1 MKTLG
6 NLAVVASMIASI
18 GAATVAQA
26 HGIWFAQRAN
36 QLALIYGV
44 GPEDLDMV
52 KRMHKVRVVAAYDDD
67 GKEMPVQLTINGPLP
82 VVNIDDQPAVVA
94 ATMDNGLWSTTPD
107 GKEHNKGK
115 DEVPDAKSSVHTFK
129 YTVHLRRLNVV
140 PPVMPAHKLQIVPL
154 TKPIPEKIG
163 QPMTLRVLYEGKP
176 VPGANVRPD
185 YVNDV
190 NGTQLTT
197 GADGTVT
204 IKLRNQGLNVIAASF
219 KSAPTEPAKA
229 NFDGHTA
236 TLSFVLPYVDE

>member
-67 GKEMPVQLTINGPLP
+67 GKEMPTQLVVNGALP
-82 VVNIDDQPAVVA
+82 FVNIDDQPAIVA
-94 ATMDNGLWSTTPD
+94 ATLDNGLWSRTPD

-115 DEVPDAKSSVHTFK
+115 DEVPDAKTSEHTFK
-129 YTVHLRRLNVV
+129 YTVYLRRLNVV
-140 PPVMPAHKLQIVPL
+140 PPVMPAHKLQIVPVARQ
-154 TKPIPEKIG
+154 IPEQMG
-163 QPMTLRVLYEGKP
+163 QPLTVRVLYEGKP
-176 VPGANVRPD
+176 VQGANVKAD
-185 YVNDV
+185 YVNDP
-190 NGTQLTT
+190 NAAPLTT

-204 IKLRNQGLNVIAASF
+204 IKLRNQGLNVIVASF
-219 KSAPTEPAKA
+219 KSAPTEPAKS

-236 TLSFVLPYVDE
+236 TLSFVLPHVDE